1 MSKPSPEAAYGR
13 ILLKLSGESLA
24 GEAGFGIN
32 GSVLEIVA
40 AEIKQIVDCGVQ
52 LAIVVGGGNFFRGMQ
67 AAAKGMD
74 RIGSDYIGMLAT
86 AMNGLALQQALDA
99 QGQASRVL
107 SAIHIVGVAEPYVR
121 ARALKH
127 LSSGKVVIFV
137 AGTGNPMFTTDT
149 AASLRALEINADVI
163 IKATRV
169 DGVYDSD
176 PEKNPGAKRY
186 DALSYEQVIAENLG
200 VMDLTAIT
208 LCRENNMP
216 IQVLNFQQQGNLL
229 RAVAGEAVGTLISE
243 NK

>member
-1 MSKPSPEAAYGR
+1 MSKPAYKR

-24 GEAGFGIN
+24 GEAGFGIDGDMLGN
-32 GSVLEIVA
+32 VAAQLEEIVD
-40 AEIKQIVDCGVQ
+40 QGTQ
-52 LAIVVGGGNFFRGMQ
+52 LAVVVGGGNFFRGM
-67 AAAKGMD
+67 AAAADGMD

-99 QGQASRVL
+99 VGQDSRVL

-127 LSSGKVVIFV
+127 LEKNKIVIFV

-149 AASLRALEINADVI
+149 ASSLRALEMNADI
-163 IKATRV
+163 MIKATRV

-176 PEKNPGAKRY
+176 PEKNP
-186 DALSYEQVIAENLG
+186 DAIKYESLTYEQVIDKNLG

-208 LCRENNMP
+208 LCRENKMP
-216 IQVLNFQQQGNLL
+216 IQVLNFHKQGNLL
-229 RAVAGEAVGTLISE
+229 RAVSGETVGTIITA
-243 NK
+243 

>member
-1 MSKPSPEAAYGR
+1 MPDSSPYKR

-24 GEAGFGIN
+24 GEAGFGIDGDMLN
-32 GSVLEIVA
+32 AVA
-40 AEIKQIVDCGVQ
+40 KEIKQIASQGVQ

-86 AMNGLALQQALDA
+86 AMNGLALQQALVA
-99 QGQASRVL
+99 QGQSARVL
-107 SAIHIVGVAEPYVR
+107 SAVHIVGVAEPYIR

-127 LSSGKVVIFV
+127 LNQHKVVIFS

-149 AASLRALEINADVI
+149 AASLRALEINADII
-163 IKATRV
+163 IKGTRV

-176 PEKNPGAKRY
+176 PELNP
-186 DALSYEQVIAENLG
+186 DAVKYETLTFEQVITQKLG

-216 IQVLNFQQQGNLL
+216 IQVLNFEQQGNLL
-229 RAVAGEAVGTLISE
+229 RAVAGEPVGTIIKSE
-243 NK
+243 SSS